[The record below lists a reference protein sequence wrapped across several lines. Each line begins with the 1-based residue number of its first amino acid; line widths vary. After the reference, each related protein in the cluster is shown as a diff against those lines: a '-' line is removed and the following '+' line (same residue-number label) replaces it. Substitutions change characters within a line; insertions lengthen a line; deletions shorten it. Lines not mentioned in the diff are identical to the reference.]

1 MVNEEEKICQFRL
14 HNWPGVGDKAIGKLL
29 DYFGSAKVHRK

>member
-14 HNWPGVGDKAIGKLL
+14 HNWPGVGDKSIGKLL
-29 DYFGSAKVHRK
+29 DYFGSAKEA